1 MAGSS
6 TRTRQARMIAALLDP
21 AHKTQAEACESAG
34 VPLRTLGTWLTEPD
48 FQAELRAAE
57 GLLVAHASRRLL
69 SLTDDAIAALAQS
82 LDEYAKPM
90 HSLRAAELVLS
101 HVLRWRET
109 LDFEQRLAALESSRD
124 NP

>member
-1 MAGSS
+1 MTLTTKQIKS
-6 TRTRQARMIAALLDP
+6 IACLLDVQNRTNEQAAQAAGVSRRVMQTWLSSDP
-21 AHKTQAEACESAG
+21 EYQTALREAEAE
-34 VPLRTLGTWLTEPD
+34 
-48 FQAELRAAE
+48 
-57 GLLVAHASRRLL
+57 LVAHASRRLL

-109 LDFEQRLAALESSRD
+109 LDFEQRLAALEAGRA
-124 NP
+124 NT